1 MRILLVSEYST
12 ANGDVDV
19 ACTFG
24 GKFENC
30 RPACLLCV
38 THSCCRWLL
47 FVGGLK
53 LGIGYGLRKGGGP
66 DGGSVDGSDR
76 GSGWP
81 GNFVASVC
89 VCSSDV
95 ACWVAYLLFVP
106 PHTYL

>member
-19 ACTFG
+19 AGTFG

-53 LGIGYGLRKGGGP
+53 LGIGYGLREGGEGQAEA
-66 DGGSVDGSDR
+66 
-76 GSGWP
+76 
-81 GNFVASVC
+81 AST
-89 VCSSDV
+89 
-95 ACWVAYLLFVP
+95 AETEAAAGRATLW
-106 PHTYL
+106 